1 MKKIKLLSPN
11 KIDKIEALFFLENFY
26 LNKGFTK
33 IKNEFYHEKL
43 INFLK
48 KYIIFIKKIKL
59 VFSAPQKK
67 EIIIYDTSNTEL
79 LKEILPEEKMFMLAV
94 RKEDIKEIYFSAG
107 LFFFLLK
114 NFFKNTIK
122 QNYLIYLI
130 KLISP
135 KAVITAVENSI
146 DFYFSSKAFE
156 KSDIKF
162 AAVQHSCL
170 RGTDYVKKN
179 EVISNSVFIPKF
191 FCFSDFEKKLFENT
205 YAKINKFIPVGSLKA
220 AIFLKQIK
228 ERKTN
233 LDQSRFD
240 ICLIGEPAARTIND
254 LRDLKNYYQIP
265 GQIAEF
271 VLRLCKKN
279 NLKLIFSGKNLE
291 HDSSHLEEKLYYK
304 HFLKDYNFEIYPRKD
319 SYTTF
324 ENAYQSKLIIGHCS
338 TFLREILA
346 LKKKVLTLNL
356 SGHHDVKGP
365 FSGIGY
371 LEKFNYDIFEE
382 RVMNLISMKYED
394 YQKKTPLG
402 LNHVVAQSNETI
414 SKILKEVI

>member
-11 KIDKIEALFFLENFY
+11 KIDKIEALFFLEDFF

-33 IKNEFYHEKL
+33 IKKEFYHEKL
-43 INFLK
+43 INFFK

-59 VFSAPQKK
+59 VFSAPKKK
-67 EIIIYDTSNTEL
+67 EIIIYDRNNTEL
-79 LKEILPEEKMFMLAV
+79 LKEILPEEKMFILAV
-94 RKEDIKEIYFSAG
+94 RKEDIEEIYFSAG

-135 KAVITAVENSI
+135 KAVITAVENSV

-179 EVISNSVFIPKF
+179 DVNNSVFIPTF

-205 YAKINKFIPVGSLKA
+205 YAKIDKFIPVGSLKA
-220 AIFLKQIK
+220 AIFLKKIK
-228 ERKTN
+228 ERKIN

-240 ICLIGEPAARTIND
+240 ICLIGEPAARIIND
-254 LRDLKNYYQIP
+254 LRDEKNYYQIP

-319 SYTTF
+319 LYTTF
-324 ENAYQSKLIIGHCS
+324 ENAYQSKLIIGHAS
-338 TFLREILA
+338 TFLREISA

-356 SGHHDVKGP
+356 SGHYDLKEP

-371 LEKFNYDIFEE
+371 LEKFNYAIFEE

-414 SKILKEVI
+414 SKILKEVM